1 MSKRNSCLIYSAGFL
16 FFITACTQ
24 PAREPEHKPV
34 PIERLMESNGQRIQ
48 IDPTLLVSLRDAI
61 CGMSL
66 KDGIS
71 DTLTRNDKIYGF
83 CSPGCKESFIKK
95 TNSQ

>member
-34 PIERLMESNGQRIQ
+34 PIERMMESNGKRIQ
-48 IDPTLLVSLRDAI
+48 IDPTLLVSLRDTI

-66 KDGIS
+66 KDG
-71 DTLTRNDKIYGF
+71 IYGF